1 MLAIR
6 LTARTLWLQTLV
18 AMAYLIPI
26 CTLDTLTGSTVV
38 DGSIGVLLGLYLAAQ
53 PACNTIDAL
62 FANRFALQTI
72 WSTWFGRGWLAL
84 NGLVLLLGWGVIWLG
99 MVNLINA

>member
-6 LTARTLWLQTLV
+6 LTTRALWLQTLV
-18 AMAYLIPI
+18 ALAYLIPI

-53 PACNTIDAL
+53 PACNTIDIL
-62 FANRFALQTI
+62 FANRSARRSGQGGSGVAG
-72 WSTWFGRGWLAL
+72 WRSTAWCCCWAGA
-84 NGLVLLLGWGVIWLG
+84 
-99 MVNLINA
+99 